1 MPEKYSRS
9 EVEVKLRV
17 ADLPAILRRLRQLH
31 ARQLCPRQHESNTL
45 YDSPIKA
52 LARRGQLIR
61 IRIERPV
68 PRGHRVTTRSP
79 GRSVLTYKGP
89 SDPPRGQQR
98 GLSPRYKV
106 RSEYEV
112 TLDDGEQMSRILAEL
127 HLRPAFRYEKFRTT
141 YALPGLSSLK
151 VELDETPVGVLLELE
166 GPPRAIDRAA
176 RLLGYT
182 QLDYIV
188 QSYGALYLASCRR
201 QGIKPA
207 NMLFTVKKNKRN
219 AHSFLDKPFNS
230 VYLQR

>member
-1 MPEKYSRS
+1 MDVYCPVMPEKTSRS

-17 ADLPAILRRLRQLH
+17 ADLPAIARRLKQLN

-45 YDSPIKA
+45 YDSPNKA

-61 IRIERPV
+61 IRIERPA
-68 PRGHRVTTRSP
+68 PRGGRVTKQSP

-89 SDPPRGQQR
+89 SDSPRGQQP
-98 GLSPRYKV
+98 GSPRRYKV
-106 RSEYEV
+106 RREYEV
-112 TLDDGEQMSRILAEL
+112 TLGDGEQMSHILAEL

-141 YALPGLSSLK
+141 YTLPRLSNLK
-151 VELDETPVGVLLELE
+151 VELDETPIGVFLELE
-166 GPPRAIDRAA
+166 GPPPAIDRAA

-188 QSYGALYLASCRR
+188 QSYGSIYLAVCRR

-207 NMLFTVKKNKRN
+207 DMLFTVKKN
-219 AHSFLDKPFNS
+219 
-230 VYLQR
+230 